1 MKRLAL
7 ALAALALLAG
17 ACGSGRES
25 AQQILADTSAN
36 LGKIKSGDLA
46 MELTFSAK
54 GGKQAGFSLEGPFA
68 LHAGRL
74 PDAQLDYTQNAGG
87 RTATQTFISTGDKAY
102 VRIRGTTYE
111 LPEATANEVRST
123 VGTTGGLQVIDL
135 SSWMRDPTLH
145 DGGEVGGADTDRI
158 DAKLNVPAAVSGLMA
173 IASQFGGTTG
183 PGALSGASAEQVERA
198 VHNATISV
206 WTGKDDR
213 LLRKVEMTLELSP
226 AASEQIKSVIGA
238 GAHFVLA
245 ISNPN
250 EKVSVQRP
258 ANAKPFPTA

>member
-123 VGTTGGLQVIDL
+123 
-135 SSWMRDPTLH
+135 
-145 DGGEVGGADTDRI
+145 
-158 DAKLNVPAAVSGLMA
+158 
-173 IASQFGGTTG
+173 GGTTG

-258 ANAKPFPTA
+258 ANAKPFPT